1 MEGAARSAMLQPAV
15 RVASAQVAVL
25 REQARRAA
33 ADNLAAV
40 QDAASQAALLAVRS
54 FVASSNVT
62 RATINA
68 AQASL
73 SSAGAEAISVVHSAT
88 SDASSRASQAA
99 AVVGAAVAAARGV
112 VEERASRLTAR
123 QRKYILWAG
132 VAAALGS
139 GAMLAYRA
147 LKESSALSMSADR
160 DTWWRM
166 CGMEEAS
173 CEEALRRKLV
183 SAYMSAV
190 RETLTE
196 IHCISD
202 KQALLRSL
210 KGRNTP
216 FDKRSRKAAVKA
228 LTVATFSRTI
238 GAAFALVIGEGV
250 VSVQVSIYT
259 TTMPRKSQTLEL
271 KTPQT
276 QTGATMMAPQH
287 C

>member
-15 RVASAQVAVL
+15 RVASAHVAVL

-73 SSAGAEAISVVHSAT
+73 SSAGAEAMSAVHSAT
-88 SDASSRASQAA
+88 SDASTRASQAA
-99 AVVGAAVAAARGV
+99 AVVAAAVAAARGV

-139 GAMLAYRA
+139 GAMIAYKA
-147 LKESSALSMSADR
+147 LRESSALSMSVDR

-173 CEEALRRKLV
+173 CEVALRKKLV

-190 RETLTE
+190 RENLTE

-216 FDKRSRKAAVKA
+216 FDKRSRKAVVKA

-238 GAAFALVIGEGV
+238 CAAFALVIGEGV
-250 VSVQVSIYT
+250 VSVQVI
-259 TTMPRKSQTLEL
+259 MHPAKLPRKSQTLDTTRP
-271 KTPQT
+271 KPRRGPQC
-276 QTGATMMAPQH
+276 Q
-287 C
+287 